1 MWRTLP
7 DGRYPTPHDRATRGA
22 AGILAP
28 MTPFV
33 CAGAGFLL
41 AVLWFDLM
49 FDVQIA
55 SRRAGEEAV
64 ASIAAYYR
72 RITTAARPMNRL
84 VAAAM
89 LATLASIVI
98 QIARGERPRWVG
110 WVALALA
117 GAAIVLAAVRTV
129 PHAVRLGARIEP
141 VGGQLELAKSIYRDH
156 LACAVA
162 ISAVL
167 AVELGFA

>member
-1 MWRTLP
+1 M
-7 DGRYPTPHDRATRGA
+7 
-22 AGILAP
+22 AP
-28 MTPFV
+28 FI

-55 SRRAGEEAV
+55 GTEGGDRTDQAV

-72 RITTAARPMNRL
+72 RVTTAARPMNRL

-89 LATLASIVI
+89 ALTLASIVV
-98 QIARGERPRWVG
+98 QIARGDRPRWVG
-110 WVALALA
+110 WVALIFA
-117 GAAIVLAAVRTV
+117 GTAIVLAGVRTV
-129 PHAVRLGARIEP
+129 PRAVRLGARSDPAEAR
-141 VGGQLELAKSIYRDH
+141 LELAKSIYRDH
-156 LACAVA
+156 LVCVCA